1 MKKVLTLS
9 TALLFSAC
17 VTHERATPLSEKIEL
32 GQSIQKIDATAIKS
46 VPISQYWIGFED
58 TDLNNLIEL
67 GHKQNLDLA
76 LSVKRIKEARAQFD
90 ITNYA
95 LGPSGALVTNT
106 QIIRRS
112 EDGALP
118 ISKFPGVK
126 RDIIDFNFGYDLG
139 WEIDVFGGLQHAI
152 DGADSYI
159 DILVYENQGI
169 RAIVASEISRIYFEL
184 RGTMREIES
193 VNEYLTNLDE
203 TISLIQLR
211 VSKGDL
217 SHKELDDVKAKR
229 EAFETQLPV
238 LKAKA
243 KSASYA
249 LAMLVGQNPESMS
262 YLLVQKPK
270 PLKLFAPPIGARSE
284 LLKRRPDILVAETKL
299 QGRAS
304 EVKYYESE
312 KFPKFVMNSHFGW
325 EALKI
330 DDLFKNPSQAIS
342 IVPGLKWNIF
352 DNGRVDAQINAANAR
367 QETALIE
374 YKKTVMN
381 ALFESE
387 RATSD
392 YGAALSVLKE
402 REDVTNAQNHLLKHQ
417 ENRFKLG
424 DASKLEVLEAKRNL
438 IDTKIQNIKTET
450 QSAQALISLFKAMG
464 GGWNSSPKPE

>member
-1 MKKVLTLS
+1 MKKAFILS

-17 VTHERATPLSEKIEL
+17 VTHERATPLSEKIDL
-32 GQSIQKIDATAIKS
+32 GQSNQKIETSSIKNF
-46 VPISQYWIGFED
+46 PLSQYWLEFDDSE
-58 TDLNNLIEL
+58 LNKLIEI
-67 GHKQNLDLA
+67 GQKQNLDLA
-76 LSVKRIKEARAQFD
+76 QSVKRIKEARAQFD

-95 LGPSGALVTNT
+95 LGPSGAVATNA

-126 RDIIDFNFGYDLG
+126 RDILDFNFGYDLG

-169 RAIVASEISRIYFEL
+169 RAMVASEISRIYFEL

-193 VNEYLTNLDE
+193 VNEYLANLDE

-217 SHKELDDVKAKR
+217 SHKELDDIKAKR
-229 EAFETQLPV
+229 EAYETQLPI

-262 YLLVQKPK
+262 YLLVQKPNA
-270 PLKLFAPPIGARSE
+270 PKLFAPPIGARSE

-304 EVKYYESE
+304 ETKYYESE
-312 KFPKFVMNSHFGW
+312 KFPKFVMNAHMGW

-367 QETALIE
+367 QEAALVE

-392 YGAALSVLKE
+392 YDAALKVLKE
-402 REDVTNAQNHLLKHQ
+402 REDVTNSQSHLLKHQ

-450 QSAQALISLFKAMG
+450 QSAQSLISLLKAMG
-464 GGWNSSPKPE
+464 GGWENEK

>member
-1 MKKVLTLS
+1 MKKAFILP
-9 TALLFSAC
+9 ALLLLSAC
-17 VTHERATPLSEKIEL
+17 ATHERATPLSEKLDL
-32 GQSIQKIDATAIKS
+32 GQSVQKIDAAALKNLQLS
-46 VPISQYWIGFED
+46 EYWLAFDEPELNKLI
-58 TDLNNLIEL
+58 DL
-67 GHKQNLDLA
+67 GQKQNLDLA
-76 LSVKRIKEARAQFD
+76 QSVKRIKEARAQFD

-95 LGPSGALVTNT
+95 LGPSGAVVTNA

-126 RDIIDFNFGYDLG
+126 RDILDFNFGYDLG

-169 RAIVASEISRIYFEL
+169 RAMVAGEISRLYFEL
-184 RGTMREIES
+184 RGTQREIAT
-193 VNEYLTNLDE
+193 VNEYLANLDE
-203 TISLIQLR
+203 TARLIALR
-211 VSKGDL
+211 VNKGDL
-217 SHKELDDVKAKR
+217 SHKELDDFNAKR
-229 EAFETQLPV
+229 EAYETQLPL

-249 LAMLVGQNPESMS
+249 LAMLVGQNPESMT
-262 YLLVQKPK
+262 YLLNQAPK
-270 PLKLFAPPIGARSE
+270 APKLFAPPIGARSD

-304 EVKYYESE
+304 ETKYYESE
-312 KFPKFVMNSHFGW
+312 KFPKFVMNAHMGW

-367 QETALIE
+367 QEAALVD
-374 YKKTVMN
+374 YKKVVMN

-392 YGAALSVLKE
+392 YDASLKILKE
-402 REDVTNAQNHLLKHQ
+402 REDVTNSQSHLLKHQ
-417 ENRFKLG
+417 ESRFKLG

-438 IDTKIQNIKTET
+438 LDTQIQNIKTET
-450 QSAQALISLFKAMG
+450 QSAQSLISLLKAMG
-464 GGWNSSPKPE
+464 GGWDNK